1 MRWVCFLFSILTFLQ
16 WNWSQ
21 SLAEK
26 LGYPEDSKLLI
37 IHADDLGVTHSENRA
52 SLLGMRQ
59 GCVNSASIMVTCP
72 WFLEIAKEAAT
83 HRAMDFG
90 VHLTLNS
97 EWDNYKWG
105 PVTRSNQVS
114 SLVDSNG
121 YFFDNVR
128 ELAEKGKPEEVQL
141 ELKNQVEMALANTID
156 ITHLDTHMGGALST
170 TEFLYEYI
178 ELGNQY
184 RLPVLLDKRIPS
196 ITDPK
201 ITQLIREGNQVVV
214 DNVVSALPQHF
225 ASGMDTFYKEVL
237 GNLGVGLNVL
247 LIHLAFDDMEMR
259 AVTIDHPDWG
269 AAWRQAD
276 LDFFSSAA
284 CAELIAQNN
293 IVLVDWRE
301 IRDTI
306 IRAE

>member
-1 MRWVCFLFSILTFLQ
+1 MRWVCFLFSLLTFLQ

-59 GCVNSASIMVTCP
+59 GCVNSASIMVPCP
-72 WFLEIAKEAAT
+72 WFLEIAKEAAA

-105 PVTRSNQVS
+105 PVTRNNQVS

-141 ELKNQVEMALANTID
+141 ELRNQVEMALANKID
-156 ITHLDTHMGGALST
+156 ITHLDTHMGGARST
-170 TEFLYEYI
+170 TEFLRAYLEV
-178 ELGNQY
+178 GNQY
-184 RLPVLLDKRIPS
+184 RLPVLLDNRILS
-196 ITDPK
+196 ITDPT
-201 ITQLIREGNQVVV
+201 ITQLIREGNQVVA
-214 DNVVSALPQHF
+214 DNVVSASPQHF
-225 ASGMDTFYKEVL
+225 ASGMDTYYKEVL
-237 GNLGVGLNVL
+237 GNLDVGLNVL
-247 LIHLAFDDMEMR
+247 LIHLAFDDMEMQ
-259 AVTIDHPDWG
+259 AVTIDHPNWG

-276 LDFFSSAA
+276 LDFFSSAT
-284 CAELIAQNN
+284 CAELITQNN
-293 IVLVDWRE
+293 IVLIDWRE